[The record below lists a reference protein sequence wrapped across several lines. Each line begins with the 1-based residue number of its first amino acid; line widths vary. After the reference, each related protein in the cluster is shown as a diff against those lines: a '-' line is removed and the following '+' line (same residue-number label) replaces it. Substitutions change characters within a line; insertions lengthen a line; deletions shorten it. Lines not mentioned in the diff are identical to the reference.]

1 LESTLSTLSTKDLH
15 MAEKHDLGKAGEQI
29 ATAHLKSNGYKVM
42 EVNWRKGHL
51 EVDIIAQKDD
61 TLVIAEVKTRSSN
74 FFGEPEE
81 FVTKTKQNNLIKAA
95 NAYVILNNLDIEVRF
110 DIISILF
117 NGPNHKIH
125 HIEDAFYPTL

>member
-1 LESTLSTLSTKDLH
+1 

-29 ATAHLKSNGYKVM
+29 ATLHFKSNGYKVL
-42 EVNWRKGHL
+42 ETNWRRGHL
-51 EVDIIAQKDD
+51 EVDIIAQKED
-61 TLVIAEVKTRSSN
+61 TLVIAEVKTRSTN

-81 FVTKTKQNNLIKAA
+81 FVTRNKQSNLIKAA
-95 NAYVILNNLDIEVRF
+95 NAYVLQHNLDVEVRF